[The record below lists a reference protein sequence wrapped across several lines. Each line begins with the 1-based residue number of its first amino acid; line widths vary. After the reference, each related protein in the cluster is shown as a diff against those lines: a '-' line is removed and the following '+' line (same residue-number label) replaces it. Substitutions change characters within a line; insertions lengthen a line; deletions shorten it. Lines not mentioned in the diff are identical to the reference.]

1 MYNGLMPRAATT
13 SDPFNA
19 IAEPRRR
26 HILEFIAAEERS
38 VNDIA
43 DALELNQPSV
53 SKHLQVL
60 RDVGLVTM
68 RRDGRRTMYRTNAQ
82 TLRTIHEWSGMFAQ
96 HWRGQLRRIKAHAEE
111 AR

>member
-1 MYNGLMPRAATT
+1 MPRASTT
-13 SDPFNA
+13 SDPYNA

-38 VNDIA
+38 VNEIA
-43 DALELNQPSV
+43 EALELNQPSV

-60 RDVGLVTM
+60 RDVGLVAV
-68 RRDGRRTMYRTNAQ
+68 RRDGRRTMYRTNAE
-82 TLRTIHEWSGMFAQ
+82 TLRTVHDWCGMFAQ

-111 AR
+111 KR

>member
-1 MYNGLMPRAATT
+1 MPRATTT

-26 HILEFIAAEERS
+26 HILELIAADERS
-38 VNDIA
+38 VNEIA
-43 DALELNQPSV
+43 AALELEQPSV

-60 RDVGLVTM
+60 RDVGLVTA
-68 RRDGRRTMYRTNAQ
+68 RREGRQILYRTNAA
-82 TLRTIHEWSGMFAQ
+82 TLRTIHDWCGMFAQ

-111 AR
+111 NR

>member
-1 MYNGLMPRAATT
+1 MARASTT

-38 VNDIA
+38 VNEIA
-43 DALELNQPSV
+43 DALELGQPSV

-60 RDVGLVTM
+60 RNVGLVTE
-68 RRDGRRTMYRTNAQ
+68 RRDGRRILYRTNAD
-82 TLRTIHEWSGMFAQ
+82 TLRTIHDWCGMFAQ

-111 AR
+111 KQR

>member
-1 MYNGLMPRAATT
+1 MPRAATT

-43 DALELNQPSV
+43 DALEMGQPSV

-60 RDVGLVTM
+60 KDVGLVTA
-68 RRDGRRTMYRTNAQ
+68 RRDGRRTMYRTNAEA
-82 TLRTIHEWSGMFAQ
+82 LRTIHDWSRMFAH

-111 AR
+111 ER

>member
-1 MYNGLMPRAATT
+1 VPRASTT

-26 HILEFIAAEERS
+26 HILEVIAAEERS
-38 VNDIA
+38 VNEIA
-43 DALELNQPSV
+43 EAVGLEQPSA

-60 RDVGLVTM
+60 RDVGLVTV
-68 RRDGRRTMYRTNAQ
+68 RRDGKRTLYQTNADS
-82 TLRTIHEWSGMFAQ
+82 LREIHDWCGMFAQ

-111 AR
+111 KKR